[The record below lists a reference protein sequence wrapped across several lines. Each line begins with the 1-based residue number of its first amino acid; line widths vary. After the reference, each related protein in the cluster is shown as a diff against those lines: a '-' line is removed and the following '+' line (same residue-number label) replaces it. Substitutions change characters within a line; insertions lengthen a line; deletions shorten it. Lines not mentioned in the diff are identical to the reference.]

1 MVNFIGVTIAAWQS
15 YEAWSASGVAA
26 TEFSMAVLSKKVPTP
41 TVLLFLAGMVMVVTL
56 WISSKAK
63 KVTKTEID
71 LARQQD
77 TKERFNPN
85 FLSRGIV
92 RGSVN

>member
-1 MVNFIGVTIAAWQS
+1 
-15 YEAWSASGVAA
+15 
-26 TEFSMAVLSKKVPTP
+26 
-41 TVLLFLAGMVMVVTL
+41 MVVTL

-85 FLSRGIV
+85 FLSRGLVRASMNLSNVFSKIV
-92 RGSVN
+92 PNNQNI